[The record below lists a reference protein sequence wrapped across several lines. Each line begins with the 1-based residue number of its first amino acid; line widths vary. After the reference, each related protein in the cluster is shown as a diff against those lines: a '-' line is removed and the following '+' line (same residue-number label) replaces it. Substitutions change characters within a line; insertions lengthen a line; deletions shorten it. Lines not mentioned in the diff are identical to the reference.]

1 RGVGRPARRGA
12 RAARARAARRGAAVT
27 ASFRTI
33 VERQDV
39 IVCAGSGGVGK
50 TTTAAAI
57 ALWGATRGRRAAVL
71 TIDLARRLADSLG
84 LRLAGGAEV
93 VVPTEL
99 LRAQGIDAAG
109 TLSAMMLDQKGAWD
123 SLVERHAP
131 SAEVRD
137 RILENRFYQ

>member
-1 RGVGRPARRGA
+1 MLEALVRDHRV
-12 RAARARAARRGAAVT
+12 
-27 ASFRTI
+27 
-33 VERQDV
+33 V
-39 IVCAGSGGVGK
+39 ICVGSGGVGK

-71 TIDLARRLADSLG
+71 TIDPARRLADSLG

-99 LRAQGIDAAG
+99 LRTQGIDATG

-131 SAEVRD
+131 SAETRD
-137 RILENRFYQ
+137 RILRNPFYQHLSQSFAGSQEDMAVEELAR